1 MPIFL
6 NQSAIMK
13 KIITVLAILL
23 GVNFSLNAQ
32 EITVPNLDPDAP
44 EIKFESDIIDYGEI
58 DYASNGER
66 TFKFK
71 NNGKS
76 ALIISAVNV
85 ECGCTTP
92 KSWPKEPIAPGKTG
106 EIVISY
112 DTKRPNPFEKRITVI
127 SNSKNPSTVLK
138 IKGKV
143 KPAGVGR

>member
-1 MPIFL
+1 MPILFIE
-6 NQSAIMK
+6 NMK
-13 KIITVLAILL
+13 KL
-23 GVNFSLNAQ
+23 FSLIVLSIVSLFVNAQ
-32 EITVPNLDPDAP
+32 EVTVPNLDPNAP
-44 EIKFESDIIDYGEI
+44 EIKFDSEVIDFGEI
-58 DYASNGER
+58 EYASNGER

-76 ALIISAVNV
+76 PLIISSVNV

-112 DTKRPNPFEKRITVI
+112 DTKRVNPFEKRITVI

>member
-1 MPIFL
+1 MK
-6 NQSAIMK
+6 MK
-13 KIITVLAILL
+13 KTIATLALIFTA
-23 GVNFSLNAQ
+23 NFVSTAQ
-32 EITVPNLDPDAP
+32 EITVPNLDPNAP
-44 EIKFESDIIDYGEI
+44 EIKFESEVIDYGEI
-58 DYASNGER
+58 DYGSNGEK

-76 ALIISAVNV
+76 PLIISAVNV

-106 EIVISY
+106 EIVVNY

-127 SNSKNPSTVLK
+127 SNSKNPTTILK

-143 KPAGVGR
+143 KPQAAGLGK